1 MYALSLFTTHRTID
15 GSGLTDDE
23 NAGDPTIHGCTL
35 TKSRVGDLRAS
46 CGTALDKPETAIVT
60 VFIYCLSPGQ

>member
-1 MYALSLFTTHRTID
+1 MYALFLFRTHGTID

-23 NAGDPTIHGCTL
+23 NARDPTL

-46 CGTALDKPETAIVT
+46 CGTALDKPETAILT
-60 VFIYCLSPGQ
+60 IFIYYLPPGQ

>member
-1 MYALSLFTTHRTID
+1 MYALFLFTTHGIID
-15 GSGLTDDE
+15 GSGLTDDG

-35 TKSRVGDLRAS
+35 TKSWVGDLRTS

-60 VFIYCLSPGQ
+60 IFIYCFPPGQ